1 MYLYREGDRDLN
13 TLTLGSSDVVLIS
26 YGLLL
31 REAARF
37 SKIFWNIVVM
47 DEAQNLKNAR
57 SQTSLA
63 IQSLSRRWALALSG
77 TPIEN
82 NLAELWSLLE

>member
-1 MYLYREGDRDLN
+1 MCIYKEGDRDLKYFD
-13 TLTLGSSDVVLIS
+13 LRVFRCGSHIIWSTFEGS
-26 YGLLL
+26 
-31 REAARF
+31 ARF

-63 IQSLSRRWALALSG
+63 IQSLVAGGL
-77 TPIEN
+77 
-82 NLAELWSLLE
+82 